1 MSIVSG
7 TELAKSYGPQDVFE
21 GLSFEVPHGA
31 SIALVGSNGCGK
43 TTLLRLIARLEQ
55 PTAGKIHRAKR
66 LRIGY
71 LPQQAEL
78 NEEGTLWQAMERVFA
93 DVQNQA
99 ERLRQLEGE
108 MADPA
113 RLEAAM
119 ERYGPLLETFEASGG
134 YTYTIHIEQVLAGLG
149 FEQDDFDR
157 PVAHLSGG
165 QRTRALLARLL
176 LEAPDLLLLDEPTN
190 HLDLSGIEWLE
201 GYLKNWPGAMIV
213 VAHDRAFLDEVV
225 DQVWEMALGQ
235 LTVYRGNYSQY
246 VIQREDQH
254 LRQQELY
261 ERQQEH
267 IARTEDYIRRYKA
280 GQRTRQAQGREK
292 RLARLE
298 RIERP
303 RDEATMGLDLG
314 KPLRS
319 GDLVLGFYDLVV
331 GYDESAP
338 LFGIEELE
346 LWRGQRVALLGPNG
360 TGKTTLL
367 RTILGQVDPLS
378 GRFRIGA
385 GVHPGYFAQAH
396 AELDRQKTVLDTI
409 VDAGLPSISRARTL
423 LGRYRFSGDSVYKV
437 VEDLSGGEQ
446 ARVALAV
453 LAMQGANLLLLDE
466 PTNHLDIPS
475 QEVLQEVLSNF
486 AGTVLLVSHDR
497 YLIRALATQ
506 VWAIAGERLWV
517 FDEGYDEYRAW
528 FQEWREEVEA
538 EEVSGGRQERV
549 AEREQRRIARR
560 EEERRERRR
569 NELEETIRDIEARLV
584 KLEAELEM
592 AGTERQVE
600 QVAELGAEYARLQ
613 AELDLHMEQWGK
625 LQ

>member
-1 MSIVSG
+1 M
-7 TELAKSYGPQDVFE
+7 EQVF
-21 GLSFEVPHGA
+21 S
-31 SIALVGSNGCGK
+31 
-43 TTLLRLIARLEQ
+43 
-55 PTAGKIHRAKR
+55 
-66 LRIGY
+66 
-71 LPQQAEL
+71 
-78 NEEGTLWQAMERVFA
+78 
-93 DVQNQA
+93 DVQRQA

-113 RLEAAM
+113 RLESAM
-119 ERYGPLLETFEASGG
+119 ERYGPLLEAFEASGG
-134 YTYTIHIEQVLAGLG
+134 YTYTNQIEQVLAGLG
-149 FEQDDFDR
+149 FDPDDFDQ
-157 PVAHLSGG
+157 PVTHLSGG

-176 LEAPDLLLLDEPTN
+176 LETPDLLLLDEPTN

-201 GYLKNWPGAMIV
+201 AHLKNWPGAMVV

-225 DQVWEMALGQ
+225 DQVWEMASGQ
-235 LTVYRGNYSQY
+235 LTAYRGNYSQY
-246 VIQREDQH
+246 VTQREDQR

-267 IARTEDYIRRYKA
+267 IARTEDYVRRYKA

-303 RDEATMGLDLG
+303 RDEATMSLDLG

-331 GYDESAP
+331 GYNQTAP
-338 LFGIEELE
+338 LFSIEELE
-346 LWRGQRVALLGPNG
+346 LRRGQRVALLGPNG
-360 TGKTTLL
+360 AGKTTLL
-367 RTILGQVDPLS
+367 RTILEQVEPLS

-409 VDAGLPSISRARTL
+409 VDAGLPSVSRARTL

-437 VEDLSGGEQ
+437 VDDLSGGEQ

-475 QEVLQEVLSNF
+475 QEVLQEVLSTF

-497 YLIRALATQ
+497 YLIRALATR
-506 VWAIAGERLWV
+506 VWAIAGEQLRV

-528 FQEWREEVEA
+528 IQEWREEVEA
-538 EEVSGGRQERV
+538 DTADDGRRERGAEQER
-549 AEREQRRIARR
+549 RRAARR
-560 EEERRERRR
+560 ERERRERRR
-569 NELEETIRDIEARLV
+569 DELEETIREIEARLTQ
-584 KLEAELEM
+584 LEAELEA
-592 AGTERQVE
+592 AGTKRQVE

-613 AELDLHMEQWGK
+613 AELDSHMEQWEK
-625 LQ
+625 LS